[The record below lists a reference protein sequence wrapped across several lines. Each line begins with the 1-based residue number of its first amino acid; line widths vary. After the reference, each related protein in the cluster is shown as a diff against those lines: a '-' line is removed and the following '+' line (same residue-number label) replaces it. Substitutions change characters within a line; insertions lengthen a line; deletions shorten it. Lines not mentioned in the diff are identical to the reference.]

1 MKRAKLFFYIF
12 FSAIIAA
19 IFIYYGYEVIM
30 ARINTP
36 FIVNDILSSGQI
48 ELPLDALTLERQEIL
63 LKVEDPA
70 FYSHHGVDFV
80 TPGAGWTTIT
90 QNLAKHFYFD
100 DFHQGFMKIKQTLC
114 AWLALDA
121 MVDKQTQLTIYINT
135 AYFGN
140 GAFGLND
147 AAATYFNKEV
157 DELTVDEYL
166 SLIASL
172 ISPNELN
179 IADHTEENALRV
191 RRIHKL
197 LSGEYTPE
205 GLFDITYQGA

>member
-1 MKRAKLFFYIF
+1 MKRGKLFFRILIL
-12 FSAIIAA
+12 AIAA
-19 IFIYYGYEVIM
+19 IILYYGYAVVK

-36 FIVNDILSSGQI
+36 SIVSGILSSGQI
-48 ELPLDALTLERQEIL
+48 ELPLDALSMERQEIL

-100 DFHQGFMKIKQTLC
+100 DFQQGIMKIKQTLC

-121 MVDKQTQLTIYINT
+121 LVDKRTQLTIYINT

-140 GAFGLND
+140 GAFGLKD

-157 DELTVDEYL
+157 DELTDDEYL
-166 SLIASL
+166 SLLASL

-179 IADHTEENALRV
+179 IFDHAEENALRV
-191 RRIHKL
+191 RRIHML
-197 LSGEYTPE
+197 LSGEYTPQ